1 MKSVSNL
8 NQLQALL
15 KPILIGMV
23 DKMAERVYETLNF
36 FLQKYY
42 DSYDPVYYRRTYEF
56 LKSAVKVDAKPV
68 GNEIAAYVYIDTN
81 VMSNYYYG
89 VSGEQV
95 VRWANKGL
103 HGGKKLG
110 HGTPKVWNYTIKY
123 TVGNDD
129 LLKLALDYLRSKG
142 FNVRR

>member
-8 NQLQALL
+8 NQLQAAL
-15 KPILIGMV
+15 KPVMIGMV

-68 GNEIAAYVYIDTN
+68 GNKIVAYVYIDTN
-81 VMSNYYYG
+81 TMSNYYYG

-95 VRWANKGL
+95 ARWANKGL
-103 HGGKKLG
+103 HGGKRLG
-110 HGTPKVWNYTIKY
+110 HGTPKVWDYTLKY

-129 LLKLALDYLRSKG
+129 LLKLALDYLQSKG
-142 FNVRR
+142 FNVKR

>member
-8 NQLQALL
+8 NQLQAAL
-15 KPILIGMV
+15 KPVMIGMV

-68 GNEIAAYVYIDTN
+68 GNKIVAYVYIDTN
-81 VMSNYYYG
+81 TMSNDYYG

-95 VRWANKGL
+95 ARWANKGL
-103 HGGKKLG
+103 HGGKRLG
-110 HGTPKVWNYTIKY
+110 HGTPKVWDYTLKY

-129 LLKLALDYLRSKG
+129 LLKLALDYLQSKG
-142 FNVRR
+142 FNVKR